1 VALTFA
7 AGLPL
12 SIGLALT
19 QPSPETPGI
28 EVAGG
33 NYSRVLVVFNVPSD
47 AMDDTTLAGSAKSFE
62 WPRASSLWGDVG
74 WLTAWDLDGAFVG
87 WGFVVDPDDEV
98 TPTIVRIDR
107 GDVARIKAGDLV
119 IRPGEILPRPYSPGP
134 YGRGP
139 YSRGRGY
146 LSLNGTLTGAFLPAG
161 SPCPGEANWIMEAL
175 P

>member
-1 VALTFA
+1 M

-12 SIGLALT
+12 YIGLALT

-33 NYSRVLVVFNVPSD
+33 NYARVLVVFDTPSD
-47 AMDDTTLAGSAKSFE
+47 APDDATLVGSGASFE
-62 WPRASSLWGDVG
+62 WPRASRFWGDIG
-74 WLTAWDLDGAFVG
+74 WITAWDLDGNFVG

-98 TPTIVRIDR
+98 TPVIVRIDR

-119 IRPGEILPRPYSPGP
+119 IHPGTQLPRPYNVGA
-134 YGRGP
+134 YGVGP
-139 YSRGRGY
+139 YSRGRHFI
-146 LSLNGTLTGAFLPAG
+146 SINGTLTGAFLPAD
-161 SPCPGEANWIMEAL
+161 SPCPGAANWIMEPL